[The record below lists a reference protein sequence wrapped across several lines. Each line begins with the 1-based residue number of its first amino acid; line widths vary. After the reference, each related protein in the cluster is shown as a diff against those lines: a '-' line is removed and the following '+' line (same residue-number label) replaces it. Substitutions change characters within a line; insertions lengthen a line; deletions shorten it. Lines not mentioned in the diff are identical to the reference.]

1 MPSGSVN
8 RPPRRRGFLEA
19 RQRDRLRRRDLRK
32 AGAVMV
38 VVGVTVAGGLVAAA
52 PVTPDPMPQMGA
64 VRSGIF
70 ADKARAQE
78 DADGFILRAELFGM
92 NARSLVPLGGSP
104 QSYQAALSMAGR
116 AVIELKDP
124 RKPPK
129 VKVRSATITVGTT
142 LACGASPQ
150 QIQLGGTLSQAGNY
164 SLTPS
169 LSSQQGVTG
178 GGQGGSNGGQGSG
191 SVSASVTEGISATG
205 GGTTTI
211 SGTVQ
216 GTIAAGGSK
225 EQALAKKSLTGTSG
239 YVVVRETMVRMDA
252 CWAAQIVM
260 WAVATLS
267 TDHGDISTT
276 AYSTPLYLH
285 RDANDPPV
293 NPPKVRQDPNPP
305 ALAATPNTAVAARVS
320 EQVKPAPAAKPVT
333 ASVSKP
339 APSAPANTKPG
350 PESTASAK
358 PAPTNAKL
366 APAAKASPAPAPSKP
381 APAPAGPRG

>member
-1 MPSGSVN
+1 MKEPGMFSGSVN
-8 RPPRRRGFLEA
+8 RLPRRRGFLEV
-19 RQRDRLRRRDLRK
+19 RQRDRLRRGDLRK
-32 AGAVMV
+32 VGAVMV
-38 VVGVTVAGGLVAAA
+38 VVGVTVAGGVVAAV
-52 PVTPDPMPQMGA
+52 PVAPDPMPRMGA

-124 RKPPK
+124 KKPPK

-191 SVSASVTEGISATG
+191 SVNASITEGISATG

-276 AYSTPLYLH
+276 AYSTPLYLR

-320 EQVKPAPAAKPVT
+320 EQVKPAPAAKPV
-333 ASVSKP
+333 P
-339 APSAPANTKPG
+339 
-350 PESTASAK
+350 AK
-358 PAPTNAKL
+358 PAPAKP
-366 APAAKASPAPAPSKP
+366 APATKVTAPKPSPAPASSAPAKP
-381 APAPAGPRG
+381 AAAAAGPRG

>member
-1 MPSGSVN
+1 M
-8 RPPRRRGFLEA
+8 
-19 RQRDRLRRRDLRK
+19 RK
-32 AGAVMV
+32 VGAVV
-38 VVGVTVAGGLVAAA
+38 VAAGVTLAGGVVAAD
-52 PVTPDPMPQMGA
+52 PVAPDPMPKMGA
-64 VRSGIF
+64 VRTGVF

-78 DADGFILRAELFGM
+78 DADGFIVRAELFGM

-116 AVIELKDP
+116 AVIEVKDP
-124 RKPPK
+124 KKPPK

-169 LSSQQGVTG
+169 LSSQQGVTA
-178 GGQGGSNGGQGSG
+178 GGQGGSNGGQGNG
-191 SVSASVTEGISATG
+191 SVNASVTEGISGTG
-205 GGTTTI
+205 GGTTTV
-211 SGTVQ
+211 SGTIQ

-225 EQALAKKSLTGTSG
+225 EQALAKKSLTGKSG

-276 AYSTPLYLH
+276 AYGTPLSLR

-293 NPPKVRQDPNPP
+293 NPPKVRADPNPP
-305 ALAATPNTAVAARVS
+305 ALAATPNTAVAARTS
-320 EQVKPAPAAKPVT
+320 EQVKPAPAAKPAPNAKPDP
-333 ASVSKP
+333 ASAAKP
-339 APSAPANTKPG
+339 AAS
-350 PESTASAK
+350 SAK
-358 PAPTNAKL
+358 P
-366 APAAKASPAPAPSKP
+366 APAAKASPAPAGKP
-381 APAPAGPRG
+381 APAKPSAAPAGPRG

>member
-1 MPSGSVN
+1 MFSGSVN
-8 RPPRRRGFLEA
+8 RLPRRRGFLEV
-19 RQRDRLRRRDLRK
+19 RQRDRLRRGDLRK
-32 AGAVMV
+32 VGAVMV
-38 VVGVTVAGGLVAAA
+38 VVGVTVAGGVVAAV
-52 PVTPDPMPQMGA
+52 PVAPDPMPRMGA

-124 RKPPK
+124 KKPPK

-191 SVSASVTEGISATG
+191 SVNASITEGISATG

-276 AYSTPLYLH
+276 AYSTPLYLR

-320 EQVKPAPAAKPVT
+320 EQVKPAPAAKPV
-333 ASVSKP
+333 P
-339 APSAPANTKPG
+339 
-350 PESTASAK
+350 AK
-358 PAPTNAKL
+358 PAPAKP
-366 APAAKASPAPAPSKP
+366 APATKVTAPKPSPAPASSAPAKP
-381 APAPAGPRG
+381 AAAAAGPRG